1 MLSKTRIG
9 LYGSYL
15 LSMASIGFILP
26 FMPLYLRQEGLSDR
40 QIGFISMLAALSGL
54 LQFPVGVLS
63 DRLKSRKIM
72 LVIAAALLCAATYFI
87 PAAHHPLWLGLLV
100 ILFAENG
107 LCRAVIESLSGAE
120 AAAQAAPG
128 RIGAALG
135 LLRFC
140 KPLGIVFVAMVTG
153 YFAESHGVGAML
165 VPLMFLQSGALF
177 CALLLPSQSKGPV
190 ADHFLSR
197 SSSDS
202 LPQKRVAWFRDPA
215 LCVFVL
221 AMVLFHV
228 ANAPGGTYLGL
239 FLKQDLGAQERVISY
254 AFVISMV
261 AWMLVV
267 VPGGRLADRLGTRP
281 LLILCWAVMALRLG
295 LIALAR
301 SAWEV
306 VAIQFLDGF
315 ANGLFAVLA
324 AAWVTERF
332 NDSRRVGEAQVIVG
346 TSLVL
351 GSGIGPACAGW
362 LIESLGYRGTFGV
375 LAGVGVL
382 ATLIVALFVPETVT
396 RANRTSVETDNPKE
410 VPMLPDSVLASSD
423 LNLLPKKNLSAL

>member
-1 MLSKTRIG
+1 MSLQTRIG

-26 FMPLYLRQEGLSDR
+26 FLPLYLRQEGVSDR
-40 QIGFISMLAALSGL
+40 QIGMISMLAALSGL
-54 LQFPVGVLS
+54 LQFPIGLLS
-63 DRLKSRKIM
+63 DRLKSRKAI
-72 LVIAAALLCAATYFI
+72 LVTAAAALCVATYLL
-87 PAAHHPLWLGLLV
+87 PTAHNLAWLGLLV
-100 ILFAENG
+100 VLFAENG
-107 LCRAVIESLSGAE
+107 LCRAIVESLSGAE
-120 AAAQAAPG
+120 AAAQAQPG
-128 RIGAALG
+128 HVGAALG

-140 KPLGIVFVAMVTG
+140 KPLGIVAVALVTG
-153 YFAESHGVGAML
+153 HFAESLGVGAML
-165 VPLMFLQSGALF
+165 VPLMTLQLGALLCSLF
-177 CALLLPSQSKGPV
+177 
-190 ADHFLSR
+190 
-197 SSSDS
+197 
-202 LPQKRVAWFRDPA
+202 LPQTAQIAAPARPAADASVDVPHNRLPWFRDRA
-215 LCVFVL
+215 MCVFVL
-221 AMVLFHV
+221 AMVLFHA

-239 FLKQDLGAQERVISY
+239 FLKQDLAAQEQLISY

-267 VPGGRLADRLGTRP
+267 VPGGRLADRWGTRP

-324 AAWVTERF
+324 AAWVTERL
-332 NDSRRVGEAQVIVG
+332 NDSRRVGEAQAIVG

-362 LIESLGYRGTFGV
+362 MVESLGYRGTFGV
-375 LAGVGVL
+375 LAGVGVA
-382 ATLIVALFVPETVT
+382 ATLIVAAFVPESLSC
-396 RANRTSVETDNPKE
+396 ASRTKPDMNEDDTSPT
-410 VPMLPDSVLASSD
+410 LPAAMLASSD
-423 LNLLPKKNLSAL
+423 RL